1 MAQTKVVLTEDIY
14 KLGTVGDLVIVKAGY
29 ARNFLIPKGHALRAT
44 KANLEYFE
52 AKKADL
58 EEIARQNKAKAIAIA
73 NKIDGKVYTY
83 IAAAS
88 ERGMLY
94 GAVTPTV
101 VAQLLAENDIVINKN
116 TIQITKPIKILDIH
130 EIRIALHNEVSATI
144 SLNVARNAQE
154 AQSNLKTGKDKDNQK
169 DDLDSLNIP
178 EVNDVVEETAE
189 EDDL

>member
-58 EEIARQNKAKAIAIA
+58 EEIARQNKAKAVAVA
-73 NKIDGKVYTY
+73 HKIDGKVYTY